1 MLKINI
7 DGPFI
12 FAALKSQQLKLN
24 DENRQPENSPVL
36 ESASSNKTKGNIKSL
51 QSVTTSLNII
61 FNLIKL
67 FVKLSYIIR
76 FFFQG
81 VV

>member
-12 FAALKSQQLKLN
+12 FAALKLQQLKLN

-36 ESASSNKTKGNIKSL
+36 ESASSNQTKGNIKSL